1 MEANMVGFIAWSIV
15 GGIFLCL
22 AVYSWFARK
31 PVGFWANTKIP
42 EVTDIKKYN
51 RALSILFCLFGIVL
65 IALGLPLLA
74 GEDSA
79 WVLLSVVGVMLE
91 SIAAMAV
98 YTLVIE
104 KKYKGGKQ

>member
-1 MEANMVGFIAWSIV
+1 MNGNMVGFIIWCVMGSMFI
-15 GGIFLCL
+15 CL
-22 AVYSWFARK
+22 AVYTWFARK

-51 RALSILFCLFGIVL
+51 RALSKLFCVFGVVL
-65 IALGLPLLA
+65 MALGLPLLA

-79 WVLLSVVGVMLE
+79 WVLVPVVGAMLE
-91 SIAAMAV
+91 CIAAMAV

-104 KKYKGGKQ
+104 KKYKGGKR